1 MIDFIKLSSRLNST
15 QAADLMNRI
24 DFNGSY
30 NLSSQ
35 EPETILPNGKKVSTR
50 SYGWIKNI
58 KIELF
63 PNGYIE
69 LAGSLHKYYNDG
81 KHNYNQFG
89 RKEAEIALKRL
100 IVVSGLE
107 LPYFKVDSVEVG
119 VNLMP
124 PIPSDDIINN
134 ALMYKRRPFEAKY
147 CTDEGNYR
155 QATLSEYWVKLY
167 NKRLHYEKQGYD
179 IGYEI
184 LRFELKINK
193 MRMLAKYRVFTLEDL
208 MDNVEDIARDLLSK
222 AWKEALLYDPTMNKQ
237 TKEKT
242 IKYANV
248 NFWRGIAGKN
258 NRSYNYHHKKL
269 YRMLEGNTCA
279 IQAKVA
285 DLMLE
290 SLDGLV

>member
-1 MIDFIKLSSRLNST
+1 MIDYIKLSSRLNNT
-15 QAADLMNRI
+15 QVDDLKNRI

-30 NLSSQ
+30 NESTGEL
-35 EPETILPNGKKVSTR
+35 ETILPNGKKVSYRTT
-50 SYGWIKNI
+50 GWTDNMKL
-58 KIELF
+58 ELF

-100 IVVSGLE
+100 IEGTGLE
-107 LPYFKVDSVEVG
+107 LPFFKVDSVEVG

-167 NKRLHYEKQGYD
+167 NKRLHYEIQGYD

-193 MRMLAKYRVFTLEDL
+193 MRVLAKYRVFTLEDL
-208 MDNVEDIARDLLSK
+208 INNIEDIAKDMLPK
-222 AWKEALLYDPTMNKQ
+222 AWKEVLLYDPTMNKQ

-248 NFWRGIAGKN
+248 NFWKGIAGKN
-258 NRSYNYHHKKL
+258 NRSYNYHHRKL
-269 YRMLEGNTCA
+269 YRMMEGNTCA
-279 IQAKVA
+279 IQAKVK

-290 SLDGLV
+290 TLDGLV

>member
-1 MIDFIKLSSRLNST
+1 MIDYIKLSSRLNNT
-15 QAADLMNRI
+15 QVADLKNRI

-30 NLSSQ
+30 NESTGEL
-35 EPETILPNGKKVSTR
+35 ETILPNGKKVSYR
-50 SYGWIKNI
+50 SIGSEKNI
-58 KIELF
+58 LFKIKEK
-63 PNGYIE
+63 GYIE
-69 LAGSLHKYYNDG
+69 VSGSLHKHYNDG

-134 ALMYKRRPFEAKY
+134 ALMYKRKPFEAKY
-147 CTDEGNYR
+147 CSDEGNYR

-179 IGYEI
+179 IGHEI

-193 MRMLAKYRVFTLEDL
+193 MRVLAKYGVYTLEDL
-208 MDNVEDIARDLLSK
+208 MNNIENIARDLLPK
-222 AWKEALLYDPTMNKQ
+222 AWKEVLLYDPTMNKQ

-242 IKYANV
+242 LQYANV
-248 NFWRGIAGKN
+248 NFWRGIVKE
-258 NRSYNYHHKKL
+258 RRYNYHHKKL
-269 YRMLEGNTCA
+269 YRLMEGNTCA
-279 IQAKVA
+279 IQAQVKDV
-285 DLMLE
+285 ML
-290 SLDGLV
+290 DTLVCLV

>member
-1 MIDFIKLSSRLNST
+1 MIDYIKLSSRLNST
-15 QAADLMNRI
+15 QEAYLRDRI
-24 DFNGSY
+24 DFTKSY
-30 NLSSQ
+30 NESTG
-35 EPETILPNGKKVSTR
+35 EFETFLPNGNKVSTR

-63 PNGYIE
+63 PSGYIE

-100 IVVSGLE
+100 IEATGLE

-119 VNLMP
+119 VNLMT

-147 CTDEGNYR
+147 CSDEGNYR

-193 MRMLAKYRVFTLEDL
+193 MRMLAKFRVFTLEDL
-208 MDNVEDIARDLLSK
+208 LISIEQIAKDMLPK
-222 AWKEALLYDPTMNKQ
+222 AWKEVLLYDPTMNKQ

-258 NRSYNYHHKKL
+258 NRSFNYHNRKL
-269 YRMLEGNTCA
+269 YRMMEGNTCA
-279 IQAKVA
+279 IQAQVE

-290 SLDGLV
+290 TLDGLV

>member
-15 QAADLMNRI
+15 QVSYLKNRI

-30 NLSSQ
+30 NESTG
-35 EPETILPNGKKVSTR
+35 EPETILSNGKKGSYR
-50 SYGWIKNI
+50 SKASIKNI
-58 KIELF
+58 NIELF
-63 PNGYIE
+63 PNGYIK

-89 RKEAEIALKRL
+89 KKEAEIALKRL
-100 IVVSGLE
+100 IEASGLY

-134 ALMYKRRPFEAKY
+134 ALMYKRKPFEAKY

-155 QATLSEYWVKLY
+155 QATLSEYLVKLY

-179 IGYEI
+179 IGHEI

-193 MRMLAKYRVFTLEDL
+193 MRMLAKYRVF
-208 MDNVEDIARDLLSK
+208 ISK
-222 AWKEALLYDPTMNKQ
+222 IL
-237 TKEKT
+237 
-242 IKYANV
+242 
-248 NFWRGIAGKN
+248 
-258 NRSYNYHHKKL
+258 
-269 YRMLEGNTCA
+269 
-279 IQAKVA
+279 
-285 DLMLE
+285 
-290 SLDGLV
+290 

>member
-1 MIDFIKLSSRLNST
+1 MIDYIKLSSRLNNT
-15 QAADLMNRI
+15 QVDDLKKRI

-30 NLSSQ
+30 NESTGELES
-35 EPETILPNGKKVSTR
+35 ILPNGKKVSYRTT
-50 SYGWIKNI
+50 GWTKNM
-58 KIELF
+58 KLELF
-63 PNGYIE
+63 PNGYVE

-81 KHNYNQFG
+81 KHNYNQFD

-100 IVVSGLE
+100 IEATGLE
-107 LPYFKVDSVEVG
+107 LPFFKVDSVEVG

-134 ALMYKRRPFEAKY
+134 ALIYKRRPFEAKHRN
-147 CTDEGNYR
+147 DEGNYR
-155 QATLSEYWVKLY
+155 QVKLYEYLVKLY
-167 NKRLHYEKQGYD
+167 NKRLHYEIQGYD

-193 MRMLAKYRVFTLEDL
+193 MRMLSKYKVFTLEDL
-208 MDNVEDIARDLLSK
+208 INNIEDIVKDMLPK
-222 AWKEALLYDPTMNKQ
+222 AWREVLLYDPTMNKQ

-242 IKYANV
+242 LQYANV

-258 NRSYNYHHKKL
+258 NRSYNYHSRKL
-269 YRMLEGNTCA
+269 YRMMEENTCA
-279 IQAKVA
+279 IQAQVK

-290 SLDGLV
+290 TLDGLV

>member
-1 MIDFIKLSSRLNST
+1 MIDYIKLSSRLNNT
-15 QAADLMNRI
+15 QVDDLKKRI

-30 NLSSQ
+30 NESTGELES
-35 EPETILPNGKKVSTR
+35 ILPNGKKVSYRTT
-50 SYGWIKNI
+50 GWTKNM
-58 KIELF
+58 KLELF
-63 PNGYIE
+63 PNGYVE

-100 IVVSGLE
+100 IEATGLE
-107 LPYFKVDSVEVG
+107 LKLFKVDSVEVG

-134 ALMYKRRPFEAKY
+134 TLMYKRRPFEAKHRNN
-147 CTDEGNYR
+147 EGNYK
-155 QATLSEYWVKLY
+155 QAVLSEYRVKLY

-193 MRMLAKYRVFTLEDL
+193 MRMLANYRVFTLDDL
-208 MDNVEDIARDLLSK
+208 FIGIEQIAKDMLPK
-222 AWKEALLYDPTMNKQ
+222 AWREVLLYDPTMNKQ

-258 NRSYNYHHKKL
+258 NRSYNYHHRKL
-269 YRMLEGNTCA
+269 YRMMEGNTCA
-279 IQAKVA
+279 IQAKVK

-290 SLDGLV
+290 TLDGLL

>member
-1 MIDFIKLSSRLNST
+1 MIDYIKLSSRLNST
-15 QAADLMNRI
+15 QVADLRSKI
-24 DFNGSY
+24 DFFESINGSTF
-30 NLSSQ
+30 
-35 EPETILPNGKKVSTR
+35 EHEKILANGKKVSYR
-50 SYGWIKNI
+50 STGWTKNM
-58 KIELF
+58 KLELF
-63 PNGYIE
+63 PKGYVV

-100 IVVSGLE
+100 IEVTGLE
-107 LPYFKVDSVEVG
+107 LPIFKVESVEVG

-167 NKRLHYEKQGYD
+167 NKRLHYEIQGYD
-179 IGYEI
+179 IGHEI
-184 LRFELKINK
+184 LRFELKIIK

-208 MDNVEDIARDLLSK
+208 MNNIEDIARDLLPK
-222 AWKEALLYDPTMNKQ
+222 AWMEVMLYDPTMNKQ
-237 TKEKT
+237 TEEHT

-248 NFWRGIAGKN
+248 NFWRGIAKK
-258 NRSYNYHHKKL
+258 RSYNYHHRKL
-269 YRMLEGNTCA
+269 YRLMEGNTCA
-279 IQAKVA
+279 IQAQVKDV
-285 DLMLE
+285 MLIT
-290 SLDGLV
+290 LDCLV

>member
-1 MIDFIKLSSRLNST
+1 MIDYIKLSSRINST
-15 QAADLMNRI
+15 QEAYLRDRI
-24 DFNGSY
+24 DFTKSY
-30 NLSSQ
+30 NESTGEL
-35 EPETILPNGKKVSTR
+35 ETFLPNGKKVSTR

-63 PNGYIE
+63 PSGYIE
-69 LAGSLHKYYNDG
+69 LTGSLHKYFNDG

-100 IVVSGLE
+100 IEATGLE

-147 CTDEGNYR
+147 CRDEGNYR

-179 IGYEI
+179 IDYEI

-208 MDNVEDIARDLLSK
+208 IDNVEQIARDLLPK
-222 AWKEALLYDPTMNKQ
+222 AWKEVLLYDPTMNKQ
-237 TKEKT
+237 TKEK
-242 IKYANV
+242 
-248 NFWRGIAGKN
+248 
-258 NRSYNYHHKKL
+258 
-269 YRMLEGNTCA
+269 
-279 IQAKVA
+279 Q
-285 DLMLE
+285 
-290 SLDGLV
+290 

>member
-15 QAADLMNRI
+15 QVADLRSKI
-24 DFNGSY
+24 DFFESINGSTG
-30 NLSSQ
+30 
-35 EPETILPNGKKVSTR
+35 EPETILANGKKVSYR
-50 SYGWIKNI
+50 STGWIKNM
-58 KIELF
+58 KLNLF
-63 PNGYIE
+63 PKGYIE
-69 LAGSLHKYYNDG
+69 LSGSLHKYYNDG

-100 IVVSGLE
+100 IEVSGLE
-107 LPYFKVDSVEVG
+107 LPYFKLESVEVG

-134 ALMYKRRPFEAKY
+134 ALMYKRKPFEAKY

-155 QATLSEYWVKLY
+155 QVTLSEYWVKLY
-167 NKRLHYEKQGYD
+167 NKRLHYEIQGYD
-179 IGYEI
+179 IGHEI

-208 MDNVEDIARDLLSK
+208 MNNIEDIARDLLPK
-222 AWKEALLYDPTMNKQ
+222 AWEEVLLYDPTVNKQ

-248 NFWRGIAGKN
+248 NFWRGIAKE
-258 NRSYNYHHKKL
+258 RSYNYHHRKL
-269 YRMLEGNTCA
+269 YRLMEGNTCA
-279 IQAKVA
+279 IQAQVKDV
-285 DLMLE
+285 MLDT
-290 SLDGLV
+290 LDCLV

>member
-1 MIDFIKLSSRLNST
+1 MIDFIKLSSRLNNT
-15 QAADLMNRI
+15 QVDELKNRI

-30 NLSSQ
+30 NESTG
-35 EPETILPNGKKVSTR
+35 EPEKILANGKKGSYRST
-50 SYGWIKNI
+50 GWTKNM
-58 KIELF
+58 KLELF
-63 PNGYIE
+63 PNGYVE
-69 LAGSLHKYYNDG
+69 LAGSLHKYCNDG

-100 IVVSGLE
+100 IEVSGLE
-107 LPYFKVDSVEVG
+107 LPYFKVESVEVG
-119 VNLMP
+119 VNLIP
-124 PIPSDDIINN
+124 PIPSDYIINN

-167 NKRLHYEKQGYD
+167 NKRLHYEIQGYD

-208 MDNVEDIARDLLSK
+208 MDKVEDIAMDLLPK
-222 AWKEALLYDPTMNKQ
+222 AWKEVLLYDPTMNKQ

-248 NFWRGIAGKN
+248 NFWRGIAGKKS
-258 NRSYNYHHKKL
+258 RSYNYHQRKL
-269 YRMLEGNTCA
+269 YRLMEGNTCA
-279 IQAKVA
+279 IQAQVKDV
-285 DLMLE
+285 MLDT
-290 SLDGLV
+290 LDCLV